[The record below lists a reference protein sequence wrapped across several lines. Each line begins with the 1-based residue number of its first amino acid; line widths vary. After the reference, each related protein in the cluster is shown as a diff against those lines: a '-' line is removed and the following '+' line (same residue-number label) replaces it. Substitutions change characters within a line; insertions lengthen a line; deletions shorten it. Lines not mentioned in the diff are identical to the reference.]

1 MDYSESIIYL
11 RSYTNKVAEL
21 LNRRKYK
28 AARDTAAEILAEA
41 QQLVQTIDN
50 AIEANGGVDEQVR

>member
-11 RSYTNKVAEL
+11 RSYTNKAAEL

-28 AARDTAAEILAEA
+28 SARDTAVEILAEA
-41 QQLVQTIDN
+41 QQLLKTIDN
-50 AIEANGGVDEQVR
+50 AIEANGGADE